1 MKCLLRIMQGYWITH
16 SDNYMP
22 EVSPTQDNTN
32 CFSSHRSY
40 EIGLHF
46 LLSFVETKQMIEL
59 TYNSLDTQILNSYL
73 YLLAENIPQDIS
85 YHTQEISLDI
95 MCRLY
100 IYLKRVPSTDT
111 TAAIQDTVLSQP
123 SSLHT
128 THTNSSLLYLLS
140 HLPAS
145 LVTALQDTA
154 IGPINIIKDM
164 RPHICKVN
172 VANANIISIPYAT
185 FHTVTTTTPSTTATA
200 TASTTGNTTTTAA
213 GVTITSNNG
222 PSTHSTTSSTTS
234 RKTFKLCRIRRRND
248 QTIHRRRLRRRQ
260 R

>member
-22 EVSPTQDNTN
+22 EVSPTQQNTN

-46 LLSFVETKQMIEL
+46 LLSFVETKRMIEL

-100 IYLKRVPSTDT
+100 IYLKTCP
-111 TAAIQDTVLSQP
+111 LYCHCHC
-123 SSLHT
+123 SSHT
-128 THTNSSLLYLLS
+128 RYCTL
-140 HLPAS
+140 A
-145 LVTALQDTA
+145 
-154 IGPINIIKDM
+154 
-164 RPHICKVN
+164 
-172 VANANIISIPYAT
+172 IIST
-185 FHTVTTTTPSTTATA
+185 QCHTHQYQFTLFVESSACLPGHCTPRHCDRSHQHNQRHA
-200 TASTTGNTTTTAA
+200 ASYMQ
-213 GVTITSNNG
+213 SE
-222 PSTHSTTSSTTS
+222 
-234 RKTFKLCRIRRRND
+234 CC
-248 QTIHRRRLRRRQ
+248 QC
-260 R
+260 